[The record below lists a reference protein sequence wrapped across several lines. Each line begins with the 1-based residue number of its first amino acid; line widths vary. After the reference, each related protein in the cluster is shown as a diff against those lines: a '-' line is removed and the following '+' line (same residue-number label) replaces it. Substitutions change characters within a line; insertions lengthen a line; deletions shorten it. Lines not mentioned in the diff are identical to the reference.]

1 MPFLYFFRK
10 CSPFQVPK
18 LDFDHKDKDQIIE
31 VHMRGSGPGGQS
43 VAKSNNA
50 VSLKHIPTG
59 IVAKCHE
66 TRSVNQNRLI
76 ARQKLL
82 EALDKFYNKEDS
94 VESQVQVDSMNL
106 LNFVHIVYS
115 EMSHLSFLNSLFLFL
130 SYFREYCHR

>member
-1 MPFLYFFRK
+1 
-10 CSPFQVPK
+10 
-18 LDFDHKDKDQIIE
+18 
-31 VHMRGSGPGGQS
+31 MRGSGPGGQS

-94 VESQVQVDSMNL
+94 VESQVQVDSTNL
-106 LNFVHIVYS
+106 LNFVHIVYQK
-115 EMSHLSFLNSLFLFL
+115 MSHLSFLNSLFLFL
-130 SYFREYCHR
+130 SYFREYYHR

>member
-1 MPFLYFFRK
+1 
-10 CSPFQVPK
+10 
-18 LDFDHKDKDQIIE
+18 
-31 VHMRGSGPGGQS
+31 MRGSGPGGQS

-94 VESQVQVDSMNL
+94 VESQVQVGSTNL

-115 EMSHLSFLNSLFLFL
+115 EMSHSSFLNSLFLFL

>member
-1 MPFLYFFRK
+1 MK
-10 CSPFQVPK
+10 CSLFQVPK

-43 VAKSNNA
+43 VAKTNNA

-94 VESQVQVDSMNL
+94 VESQVQVNNTNL
-106 LNFVHIVYS
+106 LNFVRRMMGYS
-115 EMSHLSFLNSLFLFL
+115 SFLNSLFLFL

>member
-1 MPFLYFFRK
+1 MK
-10 CSPFQVPK
+10 CSLFQVPK

-43 VAKSNNA
+43 VAKTNNA

-94 VESQVQVDSMNL
+94 VESQVQVNSTNL
-106 LNFVHIVYS
+106 LNFVRRISELMGYS
-115 EMSHLSFLNSLFLFL
+115 SFLNSLFLFL

>member
-1 MPFLYFFRK
+1 
-10 CSPFQVPK
+10 
-18 LDFDHKDKDQIIE
+18 
-31 VHMRGSGPGGQS
+31 MRGSGPGGQS

-94 VESQVQVDSMNL
+94 VESQVQVYSTNL
-106 LNFVHIVYS
+106 LNLVHIAY
-115 EMSHLSFLNSLFLFL
+115 ESFIILKQFVFVPILF
-130 SYFREYCHR
+130 

>member
-1 MPFLYFFRK
+1 
-10 CSPFQVPK
+10 
-18 LDFDHKDKDQIIE
+18 
-31 VHMRGSGPGGQS
+31 MRGSGPGGQS

-82 EALDKFYNKEDS
+82 EALDKFYNKDDS
-94 VESQVQVDSMNL
+94 VESQVQVNRTNL

-115 EMSHLSFLNSLFLFL
+115 EMSHLSFLHSLFLFL
-130 SYFREYCHR
+130 FYFREYCHR

>member
-1 MPFLYFFRK
+1 
-10 CSPFQVPK
+10 
-18 LDFDHKDKDQIIE
+18 
-31 VHMRGSGPGGQS
+31 MRGSGPGGQS

-94 VESQVQVDSMNL
+94 VESQVQVNSTNL
-106 LNFVHIVYS
+106 LNFVHS
-115 EMSHLSFLNSLFLFL
+115 QGFKSFIILKQFVFVPILL
-130 SYFREYCHR
+130 

>member
-1 MPFLYFFRK
+1 MNHKTAVALNFLIK
-10 CSPFQVPK
+10 CSLFQVPK
-18 LDFDHKDKDQIIE
+18 LDFDQKDKDQIIE

-94 VESQVQVDSMNL
+94 VESQVQVGSTNL
-106 LNFVHIVYS
+106 LNFVHIV
-115 EMSHLSFLNSLFLFL
+115 
-130 SYFREYCHR
+130 

>member
-1 MPFLYFFRK
+1 
-10 CSPFQVPK
+10 
-18 LDFDHKDKDQIIE
+18 
-31 VHMRGSGPGGQS
+31 MRGSGPGGQS

-94 VESQVQVDSMNL
+94 VESQVQVYSTNL
-106 LNFVHIVYS
+106 LNLVQIVHQNY
-115 EMSHLSFLNSLFLFL
+115 LSFLNSLFLFL

>member
-1 MPFLYFFRK
+1 MK
-10 CSPFQVPK
+10 CSLFQVPK

-94 VESQVQVDSMNL
+94 VESQVQVNSTNL
-106 LNFVHIVYS
+106 LNFVHS
-115 EMSHLSFLNSLFLFL
+115 QGFKSFIILKQFVFVPILL
-130 SYFREYCHR
+130 

>member
-1 MPFLYFFRK
+1 
-10 CSPFQVPK
+10 
-18 LDFDHKDKDQIIE
+18 
-31 VHMRGSGPGGQS
+31 MRGSGPGGQS

-82 EALDKFYNKEDS
+82 ESLDKFYNKEDS
-94 VESQVQVDSMNL
+94 VESQVQVDSTNL
-106 LNFVHIVYS
+106 LNFVH
-115 EMSHLSFLNSLFLFL
+115 MSHLSFLNSLFLFL

>member
-1 MPFLYFFRK
+1 
-10 CSPFQVPK
+10 
-18 LDFDHKDKDQIIE
+18 
-31 VHMRGSGPGGQS
+31 MRGSGPGGQS

-94 VESQVQVDSMNL
+94 VESQVQVDSTNL
-106 LNFVHIVYS
+106 LNFVHIVYQVLYHS
-115 EMSHLSFLNSLFLFL
+115 
-130 SYFREYCHR
+130 

>member
-1 MPFLYFFRK
+1 MNHKTAVALNFVIK
-10 CSPFQVPK
+10 CSLFQVPK

-94 VESQVQVDSMNL
+94 VESQVQVYSTNL
-106 LNFVHIVYS
+106 LNLVQIVY
-115 EMSHLSFLNSLFLFL
+115 ESFIILKQFVFVPILL
-130 SYFREYCHR
+130 

>member
-1 MPFLYFFRK
+1 
-10 CSPFQVPK
+10 
-18 LDFDHKDKDQIIE
+18 
-31 VHMRGSGPGGQS
+31 MRGSGPGGQS

-94 VESQVQVDSMNL
+94 VESQVQVDSTNL
-106 LNFVHIVYS
+106 LNFVHIVYQK
-115 EMSHLSFLNSLFLFL
+115 MSHLSFLNSLFLFL

>member
-1 MPFLYFFRK
+1 MK
-10 CSPFQVPK
+10 CSLFQVPK

-43 VAKSNNA
+43 VAKTNNA

-94 VESQVQVDSMNL
+94 VESQVQVNNTNL
-106 LNFVHIVYS
+106 LNFVRRISELMGYS
-115 EMSHLSFLNSLFLFL
+115 SFLNSLFLFL

>member
-1 MPFLYFFRK
+1 
-10 CSPFQVPK
+10 
-18 LDFDHKDKDQIIE
+18 
-31 VHMRGSGPGGQS
+31 MRGSGPGGQS

-94 VESQVQVDSMNL
+94 VESQVQVNSTNL
-106 LNFVHIVYS
+106 LNFVHSV

-130 SYFREYCHR
+130 SCFREYCHR

>member
-1 MPFLYFFRK
+1 
-10 CSPFQVPK
+10 
-18 LDFDHKDKDQIIE
+18 
-31 VHMRGSGPGGQS
+31 MRGSGPGGQS

-94 VESQVQVDSMNL
+94 VESQVQVDST
-106 LNFVHIVYS
+106 
-115 EMSHLSFLNSLFLFL
+115 NSRYVCFF
-130 SYFREYCHR
+130 SAIN

>member
-1 MPFLYFFRK
+1 
-10 CSPFQVPK
+10 
-18 LDFDHKDKDQIIE
+18 
-31 VHMRGSGPGGQS
+31 MRGSGPGGQS

-94 VESQVQVDSMNL
+94 VESQVQVDSTNL

-115 EMSHLSFLNSLFLFL
+115 EISHLSFLNSLFLFL